1 MLPSIALVLYQVLR
15 AIVTVQFVIVL
26 LIIISTTI
34 IIDEETVVVHF
45 PSLLVTSGMSRLHGL
60 IITETAAQLCWFK
73 RRRSN
78 RLQDQVLHVV
88 LLPHCCHLT
97 NTMAAAGWSE
107 CMLWC
112 QYLLVLQVTQQ
123 GKNNNNSENFVS
135 KKESNLDT
143 SAHNCTEQCS
153 CYSSSSH
160 CDAAV

>member
-1 MLPSIALVLYQVLR
+1 MLIVIIILSLLVLLLLVL
-15 AIVTVQFVIVL
+15 L

-34 IIDEETVVVHF
+34 IDEERVVVHF

-60 IITETAAQLCWFK
+60 SITETAAQLCWFK

-97 NTMAAAGWSE
+97 NTMAADGWSE